1 MKLQRL
7 IIVLTLLVFASC
19 VKDEDRVF
27 EGFTFVITNETDI
40 EYDAEIFIGG
50 MENGVFV
57 WTESKLITKIKSG
70 GNNPHYFIDENRWKP
85 NLELIRALPSENCY
99 FKLKLT
105 NNREEILKIYNTTN
119 PFNIDISNEKKNE
132 GDEGRMYLYI
142 HDDKVFGENN

>member
-7 IIVLTLLVFASC
+7 IIILTLFVFTSC

-27 EGFTFVITNETDI
+27 EGLTFVITNETDI

-57 WTESKLITKIKSG
+57 WTESKLIAKIKLG

-85 NLELIRALPSENCY
+85 NLELIRALSSENCY

-119 PFNIDISNEKKNE
+119 PFNIDISNGKKIE
-132 GDEGRMYLYI
+132 GDEGRMYLYLY
-142 HDDKVFGENN
+142 DDKVFGENN